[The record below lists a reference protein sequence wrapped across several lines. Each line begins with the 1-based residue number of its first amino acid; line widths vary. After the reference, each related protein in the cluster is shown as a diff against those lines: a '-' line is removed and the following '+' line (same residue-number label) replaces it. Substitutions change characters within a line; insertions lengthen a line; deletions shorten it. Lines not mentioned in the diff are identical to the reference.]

1 MTGESEDGSSAG
13 TDGGRAPIRVLIV
26 DDHEVLSDSL
36 ARVIDDEPDMIAVGQ
51 ARNLA
56 QARARVLTGT
66 PDVMLLD
73 RRLPDGDGVEAIPD
87 LLSIRPSMNV
97 VVLTATVA
105 DNVLLRAIE
114 VGAAGFVSKTRGL
127 DEVTSALRAAATGE
141 AVISP
146 GLLSRLLPQLAR
158 TERPEPTLTRREQD
172 VLGMI
177 ARGMSNAAMA
187 DEMTVSVNTVRN
199 HIANLSA
206 KLGAHS
212 KLEALA
218 IAVQKG
224 LCDPWS
230 A

>member
-1 MTGESEDGSSAG
+1 
-13 TDGGRAPIRVLIV
+13 VLIV

-87 LLSIRPSMNV
+87 LLAIRPSMNV

-127 DEVTSALRAAATGE
+127 AEVTSALRAAATGE

-172 VLGMI
+172 VLAMI

-230 A
+230 T